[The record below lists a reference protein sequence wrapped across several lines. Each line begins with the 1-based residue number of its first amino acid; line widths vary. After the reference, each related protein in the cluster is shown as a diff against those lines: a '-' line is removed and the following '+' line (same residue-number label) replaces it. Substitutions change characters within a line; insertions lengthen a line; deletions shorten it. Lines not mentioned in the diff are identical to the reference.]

1 MSAIGRV
8 ILDTNVVVAYFR
20 DDPTLHKKI
29 DQVGDVYLPLVLLG
43 ELFYGAYKS
52 IHQAR
57 MLAEVKAFLSG
68 CLLVQPNEQTAELY
82 GQIKA
87 DLSTTGKLIPQNDIW
102 VAAAAKQHDLPL
114 VTRDQHFSFVPG
126 LNLLKW

>member
-29 DQVGDVYLPLVLLG
+29 DQVGDVYLPLVVLG

-82 GQIKA
+82 GQIKGRP
-87 DLSTTGKLIPQNDIW
+87 LHHWKVNSSKRHLGCGSRK
-102 VAAAAKQHDLPL
+102 AA
-114 VTRDQHFSFVPG
+114 
-126 LNLLKW
+126 